1 MIVPPPIYTRTD
13 TLLPCTALFRSKP
26 RVTALGCDVL
36 SGGLTGGSVD
46 GGDVFNKIYT
56 PGGFP
61 SLDGLGGDRN
71 VCINGN
77 PGGGAC
83 QGGGNAGPTTG
94 NFITGTITL
103 NFSSDLASDRKSTR
117 LNSSH

>member
-1 MIVPPPIYTRTD
+1 M
-13 TLLPCTALFRSKP
+13 
-26 RVTALGCDVL
+26 
-36 SGGLTGGSVD
+36 
-46 GGDVFNKIYT
+46 NKIYT

-103 NFSSDLASDRKSTR
+103 NFSSDLASLELDDGIIRWQSPDRSEERRVGKECVSTCR
-117 LNSSH
+117 SRWSPYH